1 MKKKLEWKKTFLMYK
16 YRLKIIKYYFLR
28 YFNKIPD
35 NHILGSWIL
44 VTYPRS
50 FPAKISLFAHFKLRN
65 FNVFSL
71 FVSGFGFV
79 TFQSEDIVDKVCEIH
94 FHEINNKMVSDSSL
108 LFLKLLLGFLIET
121 GKLKNSV
128 WEEIIYLLFWYLLV
142 QKYKLIKKIL
152 QALFNLHMYL
162 PEQKSK
168 SE

>member
-1 MKKKLEWKKTFLMYK
+1 MYK
-16 YRLKIIKYYFLR
+16 YRLKIIKYYFLIN
-28 YFNKIPD
+28 FNKIPD
-35 NHILGSWIL
+35 NILVSLIL
-44 VTYPRS
+44 VTYPHS
-50 FPAKISLFAHFKLRN
+50 FPTKISLFAHFKLRN

-128 WEEIIYLLFWYLLV
+128 
-142 QKYKLIKKIL
+142 
-152 QALFNLHMYL
+152 
-162 PEQKSK
+162 
-168 SE
+168 